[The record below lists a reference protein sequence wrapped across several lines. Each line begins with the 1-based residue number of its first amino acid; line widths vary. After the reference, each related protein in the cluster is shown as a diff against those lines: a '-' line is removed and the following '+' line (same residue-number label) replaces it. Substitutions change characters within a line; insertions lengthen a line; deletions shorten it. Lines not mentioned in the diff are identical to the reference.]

1 MKPIYDG
8 PFWGCSLMCGGGRG
22 PPLLRICHTYPK
34 MITLGIVTPELK
46 QIKKKNYLTHHLDSA
61 GICTFCYNKEYRC
74 RLHFST

>member
-22 PPLLRICHTYPK
+22 ASLLRICHIYPK

-46 QIKKKNYLTHHLDSA
+46 KIKKKK
-61 GICTFCYNKEYRC
+61 II
-74 RLHFST
+74 